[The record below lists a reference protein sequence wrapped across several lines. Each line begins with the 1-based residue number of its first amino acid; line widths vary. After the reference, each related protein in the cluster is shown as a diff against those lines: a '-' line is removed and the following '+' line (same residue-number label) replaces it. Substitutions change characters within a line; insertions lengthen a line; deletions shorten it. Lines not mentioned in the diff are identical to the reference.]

1 MSLEITVGPPRLAI
15 NQGHSVLITD
25 PDGKIPWPSD
35 KGLYFFDTRI
45 ISSWHIYANGEPWQL
60 LNAGNITHYAARIFL
75 ANRAM
80 ATEDGVIPAGTLG
93 FGISRS
99 IDSGLHEDLDLVNH
113 GLRSVRFNLEIAAR
127 CDFADLFEVKS
138 EKIVRRGRIVTEWSD
153 EASQLST
160 IYRNRDFYRGVT
172 ISAHK
177 SGSRPVYANGRISF
191 EIDLKPGGVWHTCL
205 HYDFDNGTT
214 RFEAPDYCIASAKQS
229 GVGQRVEDWEQT
241 VLKIRTSNEEF
252 YRLYRQGVE
261 DMITLRLPI
270 KGTDHMQFV
279 PAAGVPWFVAVFGR
293 DSLIVSLQNALV
305 YPDFARGALEVLGSL
320 QATEE
325 DNYRDAEPGKIM
337 HELRV
342 GELAHFKLVPHT
354 PYYGTADATPLYL
367 IVLHTA
373 WRSTGDTGLLERHLT
388 TAERCLEWIDKYG
401 DRDGDGFQEYATRSP
416 VGYENQSWK
425 DSGDAVVYPDGSL
438 VKGPKALCELQGY
451 VYDAWQRMA
460 QVFDALGNSS
470 RAQEL
475 RTKATALFRHFNEAF
490 WDEEFWVLCLRL
502 GWREKTGAERCV
514 ESRTLSVVG
523 NCPGRPRSPGGR
535 TADEAGHVER
545 LGHPNLVRK
554 PSRLQ
559 SALVP
564 KWIGVAPR
572 QRHHRHRLSPLRIR
586 NGGFAHRPRQQRSGE
601 VLHIASGA
609 RALRRD
615 SPQPDQ
621 LSRPVSRRKR
631 PASLGRRIC
640 VCFLANDS
648 WFSAGRAQQKA
659 LHRSCAAGMAAES
672 RTLRSSSRSGKV

>member
-25 PDGKIPWPSD
+25 PDGQIPWPSD

-45 ISSWHIYANGEPWQL
+45 ISSWHIYANGETWQL
-60 LNAGNITHYAARIFL
+60 LNAGNITHYAARVFL
-75 ANRAM
+75 ANRVM

-93 FGISRS
+93 LGLSRS
-99 IDSGLHEDLDLVNH
+99 IDGGLHEDLDLVNH

-153 EASQLST
+153 DASQLST
-160 IYRNRDFYRGVT
+160 IYRNQDFYRGVT
-172 ISAHK
+172 ISAHR
-177 SGSRPVYANGRISF
+177 SSSRPVYANGRISF
-191 EIDLKPGGVWHTCL
+191 EIDLKPGEIWHTCL
-205 HYDFDNGTT
+205 DYDLDNGTT
-214 RFEAPDYCIASAKQS
+214 RFAAPKNCIASAWES
-229 GVGQRVEDWEQT
+229 DVGQRVDEWERT

-261 DMITLRLPI
+261 DMITLRLPV
-270 KGTDHMQFV
+270 KGADHMQFV

-373 WRSTGDTGLLERHLT
+373 WRSTGDIGLLERHLK
-388 TAERCLEWIDKYG
+388 TAERCLDWIDNYG

-425 DSGDAVVYPDGSL
+425 DSGDSVVYPDGSL

-475 RTKATALFRHFNEAF
+475 RTKAAELFRRFNETF
-490 WDEEFWVLCLRL
+490 WDEETGFYAYTLDGDKRPVLSVASNPGHCLWSGIVPADRARRVVERL
-502 GWREKTGAERCV
+502 MKPDMWSGWGI
-514 ESRTLSVVG
+514 RTLSANHPAYNPHSYQNG
-523 NCPGRPRSPGGR
+523 STTASSP
-535 TADEAGHVER
+535 
-545 LGHPNLVRK
+545 
-554 PSRLQ
+554 
-559 SALVP
+559 
-564 KWIGVAPR
+564 
-572 QRHHRHRLSPLRIR
+572 
-586 NGGFAHRPRQQRSGE
+586 
-601 VLHIASGA
+601 
-609 RALRRD
+609 
-615 SPQPDQ
+615 
-621 LSRPVSRRKR
+621 
-631 PASLGRRIC
+631 PA
-640 VCFLANDS
+640 F
-648 WFSAGRAQQKA
+648 
-659 LHRSCAAGMAAES
+659 AGMDSQPRRRASPATAAK
-672 RTLRSSSRSGKV
+672 RRSTSYCIRCPSSTPGFTATRPTFPSSTSEQTCHKPGPRDPCLPSCR